1 MEEKF
6 EVGDLVC
13 WKANTRLVGLVE
25 KVDWFDLIVYWFDVD
40 ATQRNSKAKVKRV
53 Q

>member
-13 WKANTRLVGLVE
+13 WEANPRLVGLVE

>member
-25 KVDWFDLIVYWFDVD
+25 EVDWFDLIVYWFDVG
-40 ATQRNSKAKVKRV
+40 ATQRNSKIRVKRI

>member
-1 MEEKF
+1 MEEMF

-13 WKANTRLVGLVE
+13 WFANPRLIGLVE
-25 KVDWFDLIVYWFDVD
+25 EVDWFDLIVYWFDVD
-40 ATQRNSKAKVKRV
+40 ATQRNAKVKVKRI